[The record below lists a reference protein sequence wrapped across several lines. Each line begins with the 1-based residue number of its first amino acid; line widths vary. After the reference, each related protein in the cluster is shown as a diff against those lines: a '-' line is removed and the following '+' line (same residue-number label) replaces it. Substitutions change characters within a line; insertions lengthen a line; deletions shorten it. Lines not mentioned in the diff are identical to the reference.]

1 MQRRTTMSDI
11 EIGQTRLPGVGWR
24 YEMPL
29 AKDTTLFVVVEERG
43 RRHLL
48 LSRKDEAEPWASVPL
63 SEAQSLAVASLLSGA
78 NFTLVPG
85 EAGDLHDRP
94 STVVESVEVTQRSAI
109 AGELPGTVSERITP
123 YAELLGV
130 VSDETPQ
137 ILEGDPDRRIE
148 PGDRVIIAA
157 LTSHREQVLAALEQ

>member
-1 MQRRTTMSDI
+1 MTDI

-24 YEMPL
+24 YEIPL
-29 AKDTTLFVVVEERG
+29 ARDTTLFVVVEERG

-48 LSRKDEAEPWASVPL
+48 LSRNDEAEPWASVPL

-85 EAGDLHDRP
+85 EAGGPKGRP
-94 STVVESVEVTQRSAI
+94 TTVVESVEVTDRSAI
-109 AGELPGTVSERITP
+109 AGLLPKTVSERIAP
-123 YAELLGV
+123 YGELLGV

-137 ILEGDPDRRIE
+137 ILEGDPDRRIT

-157 LTSHREQVLAALEQ
+157 RTSHRKHVFAALEQ